1 MLTLR
6 PAVPGDRAFL
16 MAMTERLADFPVP
29 AWRTAEQI
37 AAADRRQIVSTLDH
51 PNPGSTILIA
61 EGADGGPAGCL
72 FVTTRPD
79 YFNGRPGAHV
89 EVVVVNVAA
98 QGQGV
103 GRTLLEAAEAW
114 ARNRGYGHLTLNAFV
129 GNSHARAVYEH
140 LGYQAEIIS
149 YRKEL
154 A

>member
-6 PAVPGDRAFL
+6 PAVPDDRAFL

-29 AWRTAEQI
+29 VWRTPEQI
-37 AAADRRQIVSTLDH
+37 AAADQAQMLLAIDQPRPEATVLV
-51 PNPGSTILIA
+51 A

-98 QGQGV
+98 QGRGV
-103 GRTLLEAAEAW
+103 GRTLL
-114 ARNRGYGHLTLNAFV
+114 
-129 GNSHARAVYEH
+129 
-140 LGYQAEIIS
+140 
-149 YRKEL
+149 
-154 A
+154 